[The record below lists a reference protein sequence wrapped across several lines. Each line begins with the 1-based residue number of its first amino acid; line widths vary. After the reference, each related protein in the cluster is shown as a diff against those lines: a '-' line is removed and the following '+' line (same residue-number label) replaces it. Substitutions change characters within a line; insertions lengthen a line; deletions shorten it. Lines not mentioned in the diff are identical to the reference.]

1 MRVKA
6 ILMCLRYPSIKT
18 LILRKTYQELINN
31 HINEMRGLLHGI
43 AKYNS
48 SEKVFRFDNGS
59 TIKFGYCAN
68 DGDLD
73 QYQGAEYDVIFIDE
87 AGQFQEMWIRK
98 ITASVRGA
106 NDLPKRIYYTLNPG
120 GPSHGYF
127 KRLFIDKVYNEGED
141 PEEYRFIQ
149 SKVTDNRALMMMQPD
164 YIKQLQALPYK
175 LRRAW
180 LDGDWNVFE
189 GAFFE
194 EWTDDPAHYQDR
206 RWTHVVDPYEI
217 PPGWTI
223 FRSFD
228 WGYSRPFA
236 CQWWA
241 VDYDGNLACILEL
254 YGMGREPNE
263 GIKWSATQV
272 FGEIA
277 KTEKSH
283 PWLKGKK
290 IHGVADPSIWAK
302 ESTGV
307 SIYDSAVAEGVYFT
321 KADNERIPGWMQV
334 HYRLQFDEE
343 GYPRI
348 QFFSNCRHA
357 IRTLPLMMYD
367 PIKVEDLDTDLEDH
381 LADSTRYACMSRPIV
396 PAKPR
401 EPEPLLL
408 DPLSADMGV
417 KRYGRII

>member
-1 MRVKA
+1 
-6 ILMCLRYPSIKT
+6 MCLRYPSIKT

-31 HINEMRGLLHGI
+31 HINEMRGLLYSI

-48 SEKVFRFDNGS
+48 SEKVFRFGNGS

-73 QYQGAEYDVIFIDE
+73 QYQGAEYDVLFIDE

-98 ITASVRGA
+98 LTASVRGA

-180 LDGDWNVFE
+180 LDGDWDVFE

-348 QFFSNCRHA
+348 QFFTNCRHA

-408 DPLSADMGV
+408 DPLSADMGI

>member
-1 MRVKA
+1 MKA
-6 ILMCLRYPSIKT
+6 ILMCLRYAGIKT

-48 SEKVFRFDNGS
+48 SEKVFRFENGS

-73 QYQGAEYDVIFIDE
+73 QYQGAEYDVVFIDE

-241 VDYDGNLACILEL
+241 VDYDGNMACILEL

-277 KTEKSH
+277 KTEKTH

-343 GYPRI
+343 GYPRM

>member
-1 MRVKA
+1 
-6 ILMCLRYPSIKT
+6 MCLRYAGIKT

-48 SEKVFRFDNGS
+48 SEKVFRFENGS

-73 QYQGAEYDVIFIDE
+73 QYQGAEYDVVFIDE

-236 CQWWA
+236 CQWFA

-277 KTEKSH
+277 KTEKTH

-343 GYPRI
+343 GYPRM

-417 KRYGRII
+417 KRYGRIV

>member
-1 MRVKA
+1 MKA
-6 ILMCLRYPSIKT
+6 ILMCLRYAGIKT

-48 SEKVFRFDNGS
+48 SEKVFRFENGS

-73 QYQGAEYDVIFIDE
+73 QYQGAEYDVVFIDE

-277 KTEKSH
+277 KTEKTH

-307 SIYDSAVAEGVYFT
+307 SIYDSAVAEGVYFS

-343 GYPRI
+343 GYPRM
-348 QFFSNCRHA
+348 QFFTNCRHA

-367 PIKVEDLDTDLEDH
+367 PIKVEDLGSDEDH

>member
-1 MRVKA
+1 MKA
-6 ILMCLRYPSIKT
+6 ILMCLRYAGIKT

-48 SEKVFRFDNGS
+48 SEKVFRFENGS

-73 QYQGAEYDVIFIDE
+73 QYQGAEYDVVFIDE

-277 KTEKSH
+277 KTEKTH

-343 GYPRI
+343 GYPRM

>member
-1 MRVKA
+1 MKA
-6 ILMCLRYPSIKT
+6 ILMCLRYAGIKT

-48 SEKVFRFDNGS
+48 SEKVFRFENGS

-73 QYQGAEYDVIFIDE
+73 QYQGAEYDVVFIDE

-206 RWTHVVDPYEI
+206 RWTHVVDPYDI

-236 CQWWA
+236 CQWFA

-263 GIKWSATQV
+263 GIKWPASQV

-277 KTEKSH
+277 KTEKTH

-343 GYPRI
+343 GYPRM

>member
-1 MRVKA
+1 MKA
-6 ILMCLRYPSIKT
+6 ILMCLRYAGIKT

-73 QYQGAEYDVIFIDE
+73 QYQGAEYDVVFIDE

-106 NDLPKRIYYTLNPG
+106 NDLPKRFYYTLNPG

-180 LDGDWNVFE
+180 LDGDWDVFE

-206 RWTHVVDPYEI
+206 QWTHVIDPFDI
-217 PPGWTI
+217 PRTWTV
-223 FRSFD
+223 FRGFD
-228 WGYSRPFA
+228 WGYARPFA
-236 CQWWA
+236 VIWWA
-241 VDYDGNLACILEL
+241 VDPDGVMYAILEL

-263 GIKWSATQV
+263 GIKWTNDQV
-272 FGEIA
+272 FREIA
-277 KTEKSH
+277 RIEREH
-283 PWLKGKK
+283 PWLKGRE
-290 IHGVADPSIWAK
+290 IQGIADPSIWAK
-302 ESTGV
+302 ESTGI
-307 SIYDSAVAEGVYFT
+307 SIYESSAAQGVYWNR
-321 KADNERIPGWMQV
+321 ADNERIPGWMQV
-334 HYRLQFDEE
+334 RYRMQFDEQ
-343 GYPRI
+343 GYPMMYV
-348 QFFSNCRHA
+348 FTNCKHL
-357 IRTLPLMMYD
+357 IRTMPLQMYD
-367 PIKVEDLDTDLEDH
+367 EVKVEDLDTDLEDH
-381 LADSTRYACMSRPIV
+381 LIDVVRYCANSRPIV
-396 PAKPR
+396 PSIVAKEAKPQMI
-401 EPEPLLL
+401 
-408 DPLSADMGV
+408 DPLKGDTKIG
-417 KRYGRII
+417 RYRRAL

>member
-1 MRVKA
+1 MKA
-6 ILMCLRYPSIKT
+6 ILMCLRYAGIKT

-48 SEKVFRFDNGS
+48 SEKVFRFENGS

-73 QYQGAEYDVIFIDE
+73 QYQGAEYDVVFIDE

-206 RWTHVVDPYEI
+206 RWTHVVDPYDI

-228 WGYSRPFA
+228 WGYSRCFA

-277 KTEKSH
+277 KTEKTH

-343 GYPRI
+343 GYPRM

-417 KRYGRII
+417 KRYGRIV

>member
-1 MRVKA
+1 
-6 ILMCLRYPSIKT
+6 MCLRYTGIKT

-48 SEKVFRFDNGS
+48 SEKVFRFENGS

-73 QYQGAEYDVIFIDE
+73 QYQGAEYDVVFIDE

-98 ITASVRGA
+98 ITASLRGA

-206 RWTHVVDPYEI
+206 RWTHVVDPYDI

-343 GYPRI
+343 GYPRM

-408 DPLSADMGV
+408 DPLSQDMGV

>member
-1 MRVKA
+1 MKA
-6 ILMCLRYPSIKT
+6 ILMCLRYAGIKT

-48 SEKVFRFDNGS
+48 SEKVFRFENGS

-73 QYQGAEYDVIFIDE
+73 QYQGAEYDVVFIDE

-272 FGEIA
+272 FGEIS
-277 KTEKSH
+277 KTEKTH

-343 GYPRI
+343 GYPRM